1 MLTTF
6 DKILSDFFDLITGTD
21 NIYRIIKR
29 VTME

>member
-21 NIYRIIKR
+21 NKNSIINW

>member
-21 NIYRIIKR
+21 NKYRIIKR